1 MIKEYNYY
9 ITTNR
14 FSQIAE
20 ELDSAVRS
28 YADSIGKD
36 AEKELREKA
45 RQLCS
50 EHLVKSGIRNK
61 NNSFINIDAEFFE
74 GGELVEANLNRFIKD
89 VLKAHGYQK
98 ILWEYMGTTGMMT
111 EISKAAMQEDGFNY
125 ENYLPAELR
134 EKEASRKSFRL
145 NRNFNRLKDD
155 SGFDWGKGYDPND
168 TIKKN
173 GWYSDYDINGVWT
186 RFTEDDEKRHGER
199 KEKSIKKY
207 VIRLI
212 KTQNGCLLY
221 DPDMILLNPILLWY
235 LNQEQEVYGAEE
247 SNTALIVEEI
257 HSQIKRLG
265 AEKITEIAFNGA
277 KLEAGS
283 ETGRKEE
290 YIKILGNL
298 ASENV
303 SLISRNEA
311 ERKIALNEENE
322 KSAVIEKENGVLQK
336 KIDALVFL
344 KPDCT
349 AEEIAEALQT
359 GKTKMPLDIIEQEDA
374 ALAGLTEEEYETFI
388 SLASRLQEEKRSDFT
403 AVCAALSS
411 AWKEYKSCGRTKQDC
426 FTCLFDF
433 VNEEKEGSFSYELP
447 LSQVLE
453 VKNGNNERPASLESI
468 ERLVK
473 ELLPEEN
480 QGAAQEYIASL
491 PEQSPEIKVEVYQA
505 LEEAVKNYLAIR
517 MSCGMSIRELFDYA
531 VKKNGGKLPK
541 SSFTPPT
548 VGYIN
553 QNASARRN
561 GDAGNKRVY
570 FERTVSA
577 LMEELKKGPQPQKD
591 VPLSQL
597 EDAYERILANKKL
610 PIVKIGRTF
619 ASGGSSSGT
628 DPIIYDTGDNTG
640 INPMIASLLRLVQV
654 SDEKTKVRITEL
666 AAKSS
671 SEEEFINSLKK
682 EFLLEYSLGET
693 EACQAYTLGKPEG
706 LGNYLEEYAQDI
718 KEHAEKTVA
727 DGENVS
733 KTNTEIVPVFTQI
746 TTKNQN
752 EDSVSAGLEFE
763 EDKVQLP
770 DGLSWMTHKRSAG
783 GIPEAITP
791 IPLRKYSEKNFANNS
806 HSLKDSPAKM
816 EDLDQKEEKKS
827 VEQLL
832 DGLSQPERE
841 ELLHS
846 VGEGPETITPLL
858 IKEYLWRKQN
868 GRKISSIARDVQ
880 GYERLAQLPHEKL
893 ERFLTS
899 SAVHGRAKT
908 VCFDHKTLSFGESV
922 SISEKLSLNTVDS
935 TDSATAFMPETY
947 IPVVKLSSEEKSHF
961 LNDYGIRAEGLSPV
975 VREYIRSGEWKNG
988 AGNGGST
995 DGSYND
1001 QTRNHSNVKTVG
1013 QTVKIK
1019 GTAERKAAESNA
1031 DAIPGTEKPEPP
1043 IMSAALKSSLTRLA
1057 QGRNP
1062 RNPETMTKLD
1072 RINANYE
1079 HDKAI
1084 LAKSEPLFAKNQ
1096 FWDVGHAEESGELS
1110 SRDKDKSIQDGF
1122 NQKVDE
1128 ILNGGI

>member
-36 AEKELREKA
+36 SEKELREKA
-45 RQLCS
+45 RHLCS

-61 NNSFINIDAEFFE
+61 NNSFINIDTEFFE
-74 GGELVEANLNRFIKD
+74 GSELVEANLNRFIKD

-125 ENYLPAELR
+125 ENYLPVELR
-134 EKEASRKSFRL
+134 EKEASRKTFKL

-173 GWYSDYDINGVWT
+173 GWYSDYDKNGVWT
-186 RFTEDDEKRHGER
+186 RYTDGDEKKQGER
-199 KEKSIKKY
+199 KENSIKKY

-235 LNQEQEVYGAEE
+235 LNQEQEIYGAEE

-277 KLEAGS
+277 KPEAGS

-336 KIDALVFL
+336 KIDALVFS

-349 AEEIAEALQT
+349 TEEIAEALQT

-374 ALAGLTEEEYETFI
+374 ALAGLNEEEYETFI

-453 VKNGNNERPASLESI
+453 GKNGINKTPASIESI
-468 ERLVK
+468 GRFVR

-480 QGAAQEYIASL
+480 QGAAQEYLASL
-491 PEQSPEIKVEVYQA
+491 PEQSPEIKPKVYQA
-505 LEEAVKNYLAIR
+505 LEEAVRNYLAVR

-531 VKKNGGKLPK
+531 VKSSGGRLPK
-541 SSFTPPT
+541 SSFTPPA

-553 QNASARRN
+553 QNASVRRN
-561 GDAGNKRVY
+561 DDAGNKRIY
-570 FERTVSA
+570 FEKTVSA

-597 EDAYERILANKKL
+597 EETYERIIANKKL
-610 PIVKIGRTF
+610 PVVKIGRTF
-619 ASGGSSSGT
+619 TSGGSSSGT
-628 DPIIYDTGDNTG
+628 DLIIYDAGDNTG
-640 INPMIASLLRLVQV
+640 ISPVIAALLRSMEV
-654 SDEKTKVRITEL
+654 SGEEAKARIMEL
-666 AAKSS
+666 AAKTGSQ
-671 SEEEFINSLKK
+671 EEFIKSLKK
-682 EFLLEYSLGET
+682 EFQLEYSLGET
-693 EACQAYTLGKPEG
+693 EARQAYILGKPEG

-718 KEHAEKTVA
+718 KEHVEKTSA
-727 DGENVS
+727 DGRTVS
-733 KTNTEIVPVFTQI
+733 KTNAEIVPVFTQVI
-746 TTKNQN
+746 PKKQDENTVP
-752 EDSVSAGLEFE
+752 EGLKTE
-763 EDKVQLP
+763 ENNAELP
-770 DGLSWMTHKRSAG
+770 DGLTWMTHKRSAG
-783 GIPEAITP
+783 GIPETITP
-791 IPLRKYSEKNFANNS
+791 IPLRKHAEKKLSDISQFPKDGTINI
-806 HSLKDSPAKM
+806 KDSN
-816 EDLDQKEEKKS
+816 QKEEKKG

-832 DGLSQPERE
+832 EGLSQMERE
-841 ELLHS
+841 EILHS
-846 VGEGPETITPLL
+846 VGEEWSSITPLL
-858 IKEYLWRKQN
+858 IKEYMWRKQN
-868 GRKISSIARDVQ
+868 GKKTDNIASEVH
-880 GYERLAQLPHEKL
+880 GYERLAQLPHEEL

-899 SAVHGRAKT
+899 SAVNGRSKS
-908 VCFDHKTLSFGESV
+908 VWFDHKTLSFGESV

-935 TDSATAFMPETY
+935 TESATAFMPETY

-961 LNDYGIRAEGLSPV
+961 MHDYGIKAEGLSPV
-975 VREYIRSGEWKNG
+975 VKEYIISGEWKNT
-988 AGNGGST
+988 ARYA
-995 DGSYND
+995 GSYDD
-1001 QTRNHSNVKTVG
+1001 QIQTHFYTKNIG
-1013 QTVKIK
+1013 QTVKIEEK
-1019 GTAERKAAESNA
+1019 LADSGTDILSE
-1031 DAIPGTEKPEPP
+1031 TEKSDTTVISE
-1043 IMSAALKSSLTRLA
+1043 SLRNSISRLA
-1057 QGRNP
+1057 QTRKP
-1062 RNPETMTKLD
+1062 KTPESMTKME

-1079 HDKAI
+1079 HDKAV
-1084 LAKSEPLFAKNQ
+1084 LAKADPMFARNQ
-1096 FWDVGHAEESGELS
+1096 FWDVGPAEGSGEESDREKIK
-1110 SRDKDKSIQDGF
+1110 RDTRRVERLIDSQLKD
-1122 NQKVDE
+1122 
-1128 ILNGGI
+1128 NGGI